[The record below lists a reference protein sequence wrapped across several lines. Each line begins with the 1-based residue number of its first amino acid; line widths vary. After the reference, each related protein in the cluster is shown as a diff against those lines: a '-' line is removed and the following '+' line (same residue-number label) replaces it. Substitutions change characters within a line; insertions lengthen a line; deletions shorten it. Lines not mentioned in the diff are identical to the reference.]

1 MKTKES
7 LDRYKCL
14 QQIFLGL
21 LNIFFLKLFQ
31 ERQRVDLIA
40 LIYGSHEKRRQ
51 LKSFEG
57 EVLRVI
63 VSFEIELTRAFSETT
78 YLTGNRCSL
87 PMCHVLFIYRQ
98 KNSMRRES
106 EKLIE

>member
-7 LDRYKCL
+7 LDRYKCR
-14 QQIFLGL
+14 QQLFLDL
-21 LNIFFLKLFQ
+21 LIFFKLHSKKDK
-31 ERQRVDLIA
+31 DLIA